1 MVKEIKYFIYIIL
14 ILTFVFSSGKYY
26 YSDINKKKSYRSLA
40 DIDKKINVYSQKLPI
55 LNNDTNN
62 IIEYVENSKTKKK
75 KKYYFWELIDKN
87 D

>member
-14 ILTFVFSSGKYY
+14 ILIFVFSSGKYY